1 MNALVIAST
10 EADAVA
16 ASAVEQHHAH
26 LAGALAV
33 QVQAVLDAVGEGDG
47 RVVRATAA
55 QLRAWCER
63 DLVPHAAAE
72 EETLY
77 AAARARPEGRLLID
91 AMLTEHSVIGGLV
104 REIAD
109 ATTPLA
115 AALAARALQV
125 VFDNHVEKENTLV
138 LPLLVAAPDVSV
150 AALLEGLH
158 ELVGG
163 QRAHDNAADGHD
175 GPAGHEG
182 HACACGETDG
192 NEYPE
197 LDARA
202 IPHAIRHSTI
212 FGALDA
218 VRPGSGLVLVAP
230 HDPKP
235 LLAQLERRAPG
246 VFTVEYLQRG
256 PEDWRL
262 AFVRQSA

>member
-10 EADAVA
+10 EADATA
-16 ASAVEQHHAH
+16 ASAVEQHHAQM
-26 LAGALAV
+26 AGALAV
-33 QVQAVLDAVGEGDG
+33 QVQAVLDAVGGQDG
-47 RVVRATAA
+47 KVVRAAA
-55 QLRAWCER
+55 EQLVGWCDRE
-63 DLVPHAAAE
+63 LVPHALAE
-72 EETLY
+72 EGTLY
-77 AAARARPEGRLLID
+77 AAARARPEGRLLIEG
-91 AMLTEHSVIGGLV
+91 MLTEHTVIVGLV

-109 ATTPLA
+109 APTPLA
-115 AALAARALQV
+115 TAAAARALQV
-125 VFDNHVEKENTLV
+125 VFDNHLEKENTLV

-163 QRAHDNAADGHD
+163 QSTHEDTADAHD
-175 GPAGHEG
+175 G

-192 NEYPE
+192 DQYPE
-197 LDARA
+197 LDARV
-202 IPHAIRHSTI
+202 IPHAIRHATI

-218 VRPGSGLVLVAP
+218 IRPGSGMVLVAP

-235 LLAQLERRAPG
+235 LLAQVERRSPG
-246 VFTVEYLQRG
+246 VFTVEYLERG